1 LGKKKDM
8 ATVKAKRKPA
18 ADIEPGAKPV
28 KKQAVKAIS
37 KEKNLNLTAQ
47 LQDYF
52 GFNGF
57 KEPQEK
63 IIQNLLAGNDALVIM
78 PTGGGKSLCYQLPAI
93 ISEGCAIIVSP
104 LIALMKNQVDLVRSY
119 SSKDDVAH
127 FLNSTLNKGQQKIV
141 KDDLTTGKTKML
153 YVAPETLT
161 KVENIEFFKD
171 LNVSFFAVDEAHCI
185 SEWGHD
191 FRPEYRRLR
200 EMMEMINPDAP
211 MIALTATA
219 TPKVQSDILRNLGLR
234 NPQIYISSF
243 NRPNL
248 YYEILPKIKK
258 EQTLTSIVRFIS
270 QNKGKSGII
279 YTLNR
284 KTTEEL
290 ADMLMA
296 NGIKA
301 VAYHAGLDSKLR
313 AERQDLFLNED
324 VQVIVATI
332 AFGMGIDKPD
342 VRFVIHF
349 NIPKSI
355 ENYYQETGRAGRDGM
370 EGKCILYY
378 SHKDVAK
385 LEHLM
390 RDKPLSEREVGAQL
404 INETVSYAES
414 AVCRRKILLNYFGE
428 EYDTGQCT
436 NMCDNCNSPRE
447 LIEARTETQQV
458 LKIIKGLDEQ
468 FTMIYLMH
476 ILLGKPNPQ
485 VKMFRH
491 DERDFFGIGK
501 EKDEHFWNSLMRQM
515 ILEGFIKKDIE
526 EYGVLKFT
534 KKGETFLKK
543 PVSFKIVLNN
553 LYEGADA
560 DDDEGG
566 TTEVATTVT
575 DEKLVEM
582 LKELRKKVAK
592 EKNLPP
598 FVIFL
603 EGSLED
609 MATLY
614 PTTIEEL
621 EKCQGVSKGK
631 AIRYGKKFV
640 ELVAKYVE
648 ENGIEK
654 PDDFVM
660 KGVVNRN
667 NNKIFII
674 QNVDKKIPLETI
686 AKTKDLKIDE
696 LLEEMETIVASGTK
710 LNLDYAINEL
720 VDEYE
725 QEEIIDYFK
734 ACETSSLQIA
744 QEELADSGFNW
755 EQLKIMRIKFLS
767 VYGN

>member
-1 LGKKKDM
+1 MATEKAKKK
-8 ATVKAKRKPA
+8 
-18 ADIEPGAKPV
+18 PGADKEAGSKPV
-28 KKQAVKAIS
+28 KKKAVKAIS

-63 IIQNLLAGNDALVIM
+63 IIQNLLDGNDALVIM

-171 LNVSFFAVDEAHCI
+171 LNISFFAVDEAHCI

-200 EMMEMINPDAP
+200 EMMEMINPEAP

-447 LIEARTETQQV
+447 QLEAKAEAQQV

-501 EKDEHFWNSLMRQM
+501 EKDEHFWNSLMRQI

-534 KKGETFLKK
+534 KKGAAFLKK

-560 DDDEGG
+560 DDDEG
-566 TTEVATTVT
+566 TTVEVPISAT
-575 DEKLVEM
+575 DEKLVKM
-582 LKELRKKVAK
+582 LMELRKKVAG

-648 ENGIEK
+648 ENGIKK